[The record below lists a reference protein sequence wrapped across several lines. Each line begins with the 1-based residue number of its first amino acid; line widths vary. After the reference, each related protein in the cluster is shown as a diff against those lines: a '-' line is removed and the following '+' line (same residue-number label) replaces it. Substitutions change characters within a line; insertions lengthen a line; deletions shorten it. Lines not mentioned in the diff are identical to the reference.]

1 MSEPKS
7 EGITGAKGLDE
18 AIEAGIDPNA
28 DLNDVDKS
36 DTKAQAALAM
46 RIAGA
51 APTDIARVLGY
62 SSAYRARQAYER
74 ALASTADSPEEVDQ
88 MRWLT
93 NKRLDRL
100 LAAHMP
106 QAVDPA
112 NPNQLA
118 HSARALAIIDRQ
130 ARLNG
135 VDAPTQIQISATDE
149 QIMELVEMFSPQ
161 TEKDKLAI
169 EADIIEADEADIT

>member
-1 MSEPKS
+1 MAS
-7 EGITGAKGLDE
+7 EGITGEKGLDE
-18 AIEAGIDPNA
+18 AIKAGVDPNS
-28 DLNDVDKS
+28 DLTDIDKS

-62 SSAYRARQAYER
+62 SSAHRARQAYER

-88 MRWLT
+88 MRWLVG
-93 NKRLDRL
+93 KRLDRL

-106 QAVDPA
+106 KAVDTDE
-112 NPNQLA
+112 PNQLA
-118 HSARALAIIDRQ
+118 YSARALAIIDRQ
-130 ARLNG
+130 ARLWG

-149 QIMELVEMFSPQ
+149 QIAELVELYSPSS
-161 TEKDKLAI
+161 ESDKKAI
-169 EADIIEADEADIT
+169 EADIIDADEAELD